1 MKKINY
7 MMLSCLLVLLGSCT
21 EEVQQK
27 EQPVPEGGKDAAT
40 RQEVM
45 LNLKNKLVLDREKTK
60 GETIATAEENAISAL
75 DVYVFASETE
85 NGDYSFMERFAYRN
99 TPDAVLPAGAS
110 ELQLTPTDADAKETT
125 GLLKVKKGLFVKLY
139 CIANN
144 TTLVDPAHEGQ
155 PVDDAA
161 FVPLEL
167 STTDDNKTT
176 VKTPG
181 APLETTF
188 ATWHTHLLTS
198 TVQADTLAT
207 PLAMT
212 GDRKST
218 RLNSSH

>member
-7 MMLSCLLVLLGSCT
+7 MMLSCLFVLLGSCT

-27 EQPVPEGGKDAAT
+27 GEQPAPEGGSDAIT
-40 RQEVM
+40 RQEVT
-45 LNLKNKLVLDREKTK
+45 LSLKNKLVLDREKTK

-176 VKTPG
+176 VKRSEERRVG
-181 APLETTF
+181 KEC
-188 ATWHTHLLTS
+188 
-198 TVQADTLAT
+198 
-207 PLAMT
+207 
-212 GDRKST
+212 
-218 RLNSSH
+218 